1 MRSVQNPAHSAAAWG
16 SPAQRL
22 PCGLQSLLVGISV
35 LSPALSQP
43 QCSLHVQPTALALHC
58 TSCCEVK
65 EVRGQC
71 VGCEAED
78 SSNSRPQTRQQIR
91 CGVRPVVF
99 APHWCAPLISAKG
112 VGRVFVVPQALDF
125 GGGQHQLHRNGM
137 PTAESG
143 NSRKARQQADAPEK
157 TASCWKPLT
166 VPLHTNSCCL

>member
-1 MRSVQNPAHSAAAWG
+1 MRPVQNPAQTAAAWG

-91 CGVRPVVF
+91 CGVRPVDF
-99 APHWCAPLISAKG
+99 APHWCAPLSFSKG
-112 VGRVFVVPQALDF
+112 VGVGLRSAAGFSFLGV
-125 GGGQHQLHRNGM
+125 QHP
-137 PTAESG
+137 PTASACPPQNQEIAG
-143 NSRKARQQADAPEK
+143 AQGDRQNHARKPHRAENHDFLTHTQ
-157 TASCWKPLT
+157 PL
-166 VPLHTNSCCL
+166 